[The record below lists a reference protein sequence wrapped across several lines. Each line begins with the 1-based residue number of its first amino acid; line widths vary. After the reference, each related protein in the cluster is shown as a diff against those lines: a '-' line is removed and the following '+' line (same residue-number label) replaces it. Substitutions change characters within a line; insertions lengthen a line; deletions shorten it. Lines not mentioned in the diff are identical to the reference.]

1 MSSAPKGHLSMDVEP
16 RTAKGKRTRARLFD
30 AGKRVFERDGF
41 LSARI
46 TDIAAEAQIS
56 HGAFYHYYDSKETLF
71 REIAAEVDVQLLSM
85 DDLPRDTDTRVGPV
99 ERIRRANRSY
109 LLAYQREA
117 KIMRVIEEVTRYD
130 EDVRRVRVTRG
141 REFTLRLEAAIE
153 RLQSD
158 GLADPR
164 LDPRYAAHALGLMV
178 IRFAEDLFFGTVE
191 FDLDTAVEQLTLLW
205 ANALGL
211 KANGRRRPQVGQTE
225 PASSGRSGS
234 PDENVENKRAHR
246 SAPAAAVGR
255 SRVRSVR
262 STGG

>member
-1 MSSAPKGHLSMDVEP
+1 MDAEP

-41 LSARI
+41 LQARI
-46 TDIAAEAQIS
+46 TDIATEAQIS

-85 DDLPRDTDTRVGPV
+85 DDLPRDTAARSGPV
-99 ERIRRANRSY
+99 ERIRMANRSY

-130 EDVRRVRVTRG
+130 EAVRRVRVTRG
-141 REFTLRLEAAIE
+141 REFTVRLESAIA
-153 RLQSD
+153 RLQAE

-164 LDPRYAAHALGLMV
+164 LDRRYAAHALGLMV

-211 KANGRRRPQVGQTE
+211 KPNGRRRPPVGKPDTATSGQPGPIE
-225 PASSGRSGS
+225 QNVENERVASPAKAPAVRGSRTRSGRSTGS
-234 PDENVENKRAHR
+234 
-246 SAPAAAVGR
+246 
-255 SRVRSVR
+255 
-262 STGG
+262 